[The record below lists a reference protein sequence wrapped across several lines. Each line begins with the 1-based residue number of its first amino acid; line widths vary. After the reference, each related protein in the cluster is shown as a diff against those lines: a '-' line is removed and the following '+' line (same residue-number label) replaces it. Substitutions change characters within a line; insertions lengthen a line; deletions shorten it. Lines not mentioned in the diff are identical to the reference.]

1 MCPVC
6 EGAFHQGLNGIRAG
20 GLDENLIS
28 EHTLPMAGQVC
39 RDLSDGIRNLELL
52 GVSQPC
58 QRTDEE
64 CRGVPLRELALCLK
78 DRAAALKA
86 AIDRVAERSPCA
98 SLRPGTC
105 LPQQLHNPYQIGGMP
120 DS

>member
-1 MCPVC
+1 M
-6 EGAFHQGLNGIRAG
+6 
-20 GLDENLIS
+20 
-28 EHTLPMAGQVC
+28 
-39 RDLSDGIRNLELL
+39 
-52 GVSQPC
+52 
-58 QRTDEE
+58 
-64 CRGVPLRELALCLK
+64 PLRELALCLK

-98 SLRPGTC
+98 SLRPGAC